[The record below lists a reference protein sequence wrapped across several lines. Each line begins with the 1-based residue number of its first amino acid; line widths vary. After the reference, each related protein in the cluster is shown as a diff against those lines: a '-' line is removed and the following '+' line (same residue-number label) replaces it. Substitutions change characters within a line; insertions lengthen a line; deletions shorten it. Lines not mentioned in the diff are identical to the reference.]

1 MRAPAVGSCVAVV
14 LSALLVSSTAWGA
27 ATIDVNTTTDVLSPS
42 DGKCSLREATVAAN
56 TDTASGAS
64 IGECVAGSGLDTI
77 RLPAGRYTLSIA
89 PVGPDDA
96 TTGDLNLTSDGTMR
110 GASAGTTIIDA
121 DRIDRV
127 ITVGTFNSD
136 VTAAIERVTVT
147 GGRTPDGS
155 PGLDG
160 GHGGGILNR
169 GDLTVSESVI
179 ADNATGNGGDAV
191 CTNCNAGSAGSGGG
205 IQNIGRS
212 QQMQRHGSLTLRE
225 STISANSTGD
235 GGDSE
240 GPAGFAGAG
249 GEGGGLET
257 LAPLAVVNSTIV
269 GNRTGSSGTAA
280 NVIPNSDGGGVL
292 TAGASTFTNVTIA
305 GNQTGR
311 AGVAGGVSHV
321 NGTLTLTNTLVASNS
336 APNCSGTVGD
346 GGGNLAYPPAT
357 SDCPAGFNPG
367 NPLLGALGDHGGA
380 TPTVVP
386 SAGSAAADAASGA
399 GCPDTDQRGIARPI
413 GTGCDIGAVERA
425 VPVATTG
432 AASGISET
440 FATLAGSVDNPGL
453 AASARIQYGTTTA
466 YGSESASHPI
476 GATTSGVPVIAVVA
490 PLAPG
495 TTYHFRLI
503 ATGTDGTA
511 VGADATFR
519 TARPPP
525 TTRRR
530 RRRAAPG
537 ASRRSWP
544 LPGFRPAVLPGPTS
558 SSAPPVPTGSTA
570 AAGTTGSAHAAA
582 RTASAAD
589 QAPTASTASPAP
601 TASAAGP
608 APTASTAGRAPT
620 ASTAGRAP
628 TSSRA
633 ARVAT
638 SSPAAGAGAT
648 ASRAAPATTA
658 SAHATPYVTASTAV
672 AETTG
677 PRPTMSTA
685 SAAASA
691 CAAAETLP
699 MGVCAARLAPGSV
712 GSVTALYIRSVR
724 VAARATRP

>member
-1 MRAPAVGSCVAVV
+1 MRGPAVGSCVAFV
-14 LSALLVSSTAWGA
+14 LSALLVPSTAWGA
-27 ATIDVNTTTDVLSPS
+27 ATIDVNITTDVLSPS

-56 TDTASGAS
+56 TDTASGAAT
-64 IGECVAGSGLDTI
+64 GECVAGSGLDTI

-96 TTGDLNLTSDGTMR
+96 TSGDLNLTSDAAMR
-110 GASAGTTIIDA
+110 GAGARTTIIDA
-121 DRIDRV
+121 NQIDRV
-127 ITVGTFNSD
+127 ITVGTFISD
-136 VTAAIERVTVT
+136 VTAAIERVTIT
-147 GGRTPDGS
+147 GGRTLDGS

-160 GHGGGILNR
+160 GGGGGILNR
-169 GDLTVSESVI
+169 GDLTVTESVI
-179 ADNATGNGGDAV
+179 AGNATGNGGDAV
-191 CTNCNAGSAGSGGG
+191 CMNCNAGSAGSGGG

-225 STISANSTGD
+225 TTISANSTGD

-257 LAPLAVVNSTIV
+257 LAPLSVVNATIV

-311 AGVAGGVSHV
+311 AGVAGGISHV
-321 NGTLTLTNTLVASNS
+321 NGTLTLTSTLVASNS

-386 SAGSAAADAASGA
+386 SAGSAAANAASGA
-399 GCPDTDQRGIARPI
+399 ACPDTDQRGIARPI

-453 AASARIQYGTTTA
+453 AGSARIQYGTTTA

-476 GATTSGVPVIAVVA
+476 GAATSGVPVIAVVA

-503 ATGTDGTA
+503 ATGTDGTS

-519 TARPPP
+519 TAPRPTSPSPPP
-525 TTRRR
+525 RC
-530 RRRAAPG
+530 
-537 ASRRSWP
+537 
-544 LPGFRPAVLPGPTS
+544 
-558 SSAPPVPTGSTA
+558 
-570 AAGTTGSAHAAA
+570 AG
-582 RTASAAD
+582 
-589 QAPTASTASPAP
+589 
-601 TASAAGP
+601 
-608 APTASTAGRAPT
+608 
-620 ASTAGRAP
+620 
-628 TSSRA
+628 
-633 ARVAT
+633 RVAT
-638 SSPAAGAGAT
+638 IV
-648 ASRAAPATTA
+648 
-658 SAHATPYVTASTAV
+658 ATPGVPTRGTARADVIVGTSGADRIDGGGGNDRICARGGKDRVGGGSGADRINGESGADRISGGSGGDRINGGSGADSVNGGSGTDLVAGGSGSDVVSGGGGARDRISGGSGDDRVRTRDAV
-672 AETTG
+672 RDSVNCG
-677 PRPTMSTA
+677 GGNDQ
-685 SAAASA
+685 AAADDVDRVRR
-691 CAAAETLP
+691 CE
-699 MGVCAARLAPGSV
+699 RL
-712 GSVTALYIRSVR
+712 RR
-724 VAARATRP
+724 R